1 MSFESVYRSREGTR
15 EIQKIADF
23 IGKLV
28 IKNRYEAEAYE
39 TTESVSEYYKY
50 YGAYTKHDNFDDYT
64 LDDRNKYHS
73 IVKVDM
79 VNNRGYSNEIVDNLK
94 LKTVSFLKENSKV
107 VVVKDYLMALR
118 IARIYY
124 YDEKNFYYR
133 QFLGLPNTKK
143 DIIYVRNYDDPDPTV
158 LIPIHMVT
166 EKNFPETYTY
176 FFLQDNIQE
185 IINKY
190 PEENYLNFIGSGF
203 TPYYLRSLQNYAI
216 IRYEKSILNSTELS
230 YFMKSYNKARTQV
243 VMDYI
248 DGFDQKQPLYNLLM
262 IENLL
267 YYTVINYSNSYIE
280 RFSLCN
286 YTDENVDHIL
296 RSYGYDNL
304 TKIESTE
311 LKQRI
316 VRNLNDLIS
325 NKANNYILELILDKI
340 IMTEGNELKRYYVEK
355 KYTVDDKLAIY
366 INTGKSLENSVDL
379 VLRETQAISK
389 SELSQNADIYRDYDS
404 FTGNDNLWGGINEN
418 DTESTI
424 REKKEKL
431 KKEIL
436 KLNFNS
442 ILSRYITLT
451 RTVDILESQRN
462 LRDSLYLMLKYFD
475 LNDSSDFFTKH
486 VQFESFD
493 CSPAAM
499 FAAMCWLQQM
509 KFYDDPDTI
518 IKNQCLINSSAVF
531 RTYGKSITDQDAFE
545 RRYIKDGKVTNSFDI
560 TPELLDWN
568 VVDFFKND
576 DEISTIQL
584 GKVLKYDI
592 VPPDGFK
599 HIVSEKED
607 IGDYVMKYRF
617 YENGIQLGDVT
628 SSTTFKELIMDYRNQ
643 YPKLIKKITEKMRK
657 SYDFREYQAWL
668 FLLNQSRKDNSIEF
682 IFKGYDNFSEYI
694 KNVCESSELVT
705 WIKSEVIDK
714 TTGKIDF
721 NKVCSTITIVS
732 DNFKEWV
739 KNSFSTYVYE
749 YEMDSDSDNYVSDM
763 IILFNE
769 FLSTY
774 SELYSVDYKY
784 TFGNLDTDGE
794 NLQMF
799 YNPLYFHFNDKYND
813 KISLLYREYSKFLD
827 NYNDKFEFDYKQ
839 SIHIDD
845 SFDEA
850 INNELIID
858 EKTNKY
864 KCIPFIYEETINLRE
879 NINDLVN
886 LVYKNTSK
894 SKVSFSDNII
904 LKDKLTIT
912 INENN

>member
-28 IKNRYEAEAYE
+28 IKNQYEAEAYE

-64 LDDRNKYHS
+64 LEDRNKYHS

-94 LKTVSFLKENSKV
+94 LKTVLFLKENSKV
-107 VVVKDYLMALR
+107 AIVKDYLTSLR

-133 QFLGLPNTKK
+133 QFLGLPNTEK
-143 DIIYVRNYDDPDPTV
+143 DVIYVRNYDNPDPTV
-158 LIPIHMVT
+158 LIPIHVVT

-176 FFLQDNIQE
+176 YFLQDNIQE

-190 PEENYLNFIGSGF
+190 PEENYLNFIGSNF
-203 TPYYLRSLQNYAI
+203 TPYFLRNLQNYAI
-216 IRYEKSILNSTELS
+216 IRYEKGILNSTELS

-296 RSYGYDNL
+296 RSYGYSNL

-325 NKANNYILELILDKI
+325 NKANNYILELILNKI

-355 KYTVDDKLAIY
+355 KYTVDDNLAIY

-389 SELSQNADIYRDYDS
+389 SELSQNADVYRDYDS
-404 FTGNDNLWGGINEN
+404 FTGNDKLWGGINEN

-475 LNDSSDFFTKH
+475 LNDSSEFFTKH
-486 VQFESFD
+486 VQFETFE

-509 KFYDDPDTI
+509 KFYDNPDII

-545 RRYIKDGKVTNSFDI
+545 RRYIKNGKVTNTFDI

-576 DEISTIQL
+576 DEISTIQV
-584 GKVLKYDI
+584 GKILKYDV

-599 HIVSEKED
+599 HAVSEKED
-607 IGDYVMKYRF
+607 IGDYVIKYRF
-617 YENGIQLGDVT
+617 YENGVQLGDVT
-628 SSTTFKELIMDYRNQ
+628 SSTTFKDLIMDYRNQ
-643 YPKLIKKITEKMRK
+643 YPNLIKRITEKMRK

-682 IFKGYDNFSEYI
+682 IFKGYDTFSEYI

-705 WIKSEVIDK
+705 WIKNEVTNK
-714 TTGKIDF
+714 STGKTDF
-721 NKVCSTITIVS
+721 EKVCSTITVVS

-739 KNSFSTYVYE
+739 KNSFSAYVYE
-749 YEMDSDSDNYVSDM
+749 YEIDSDSDNYVSDM

-799 YNPLYFHFNDKYND
+799 YNPLYFHFNDNYND
-813 KISLLYREYSKFLD
+813 KISLLYREYSKLLD
-827 NYNDKFEFDYKQ
+827 TYNDKFEFDYKQ

-845 SFDEA
+845 IFNEA

-864 KCIPFIYEETINLRE
+864 KCIPLIYEETINLRE

-886 LVYKNTSK
+886 FVYKNTSK
-894 SKVSFSDNII
+894 SKVSFNDNVL